1 MLRHSFEKNYVTLNK
16 VLVFKKTLTHNLKLF
31 KKLLPGQSICP
42 VLKSN
47 AYGHDLVL
55 TAKILEPERPD
66 FFIVDSLY
74 EAYELREA
82 DIHSP
87 ILIMGYTMPQ
97 NLKNR
102 HEDFHFAAFD
112 IENAK
117 ILAKLRAPVH
127 LKIETGLSRMG
138 FTLED
143 LAKDLKKMKK
153 MKLNVVGIFS
163 HLADADNAS
172 SDAYTQEQ
180 LSIFK
185 KALALVRS
193 GGFNPKWIHIAASG
207 GALKAQLPEANMVR
221 LGLSLFGINPY
232 SPNDACHKKLKD
244 LKPSLELV
252 STLTAIRTV
261 KKGQKVGYAGAFI
274 APEKMQIGVVPTGY
288 YEALPRN
295 LGGKGYVQIRKKLC
309 PILGRVCMNYVIVD
323 LRKVKAKKHDPV
335 IIYSRDAKKPNSIEN
350 IAKTTGTIP
359 NELLVR
365 ICESLL
371 REVI

>member
-16 VLVFKKTLTHNLKLF
+16 VLVFKKALTHNLKLF
-31 KKLLPGQSICP
+31 RKLLPGQSICP

-55 TAKILEPERPD
+55 TAKILEPENPE

-82 DIHSP
+82 GIQSS

-97 NLKNR
+97 NLKRR

-112 IENAK
+112 IENTK
-117 ILAKLRAPVH
+117 VLAKLKAPVH

-172 SDAYTQEQ
+172 TNAYTQEQ
-180 LSIFK
+180 LFIFK
-185 KALALVRS
+185 KALALVRAA
-193 GGFNPKWIHIAASG
+193 GFNPKWIHIAASG
-207 GALKAQLPEANMVR
+207 GALKTQFPEANMVR

-232 SPNDACHKKLKD
+232 SPKDTYHKRLIG

-252 STLTAIRTV
+252 STLTAIHTV
-261 KKGQKVGYAGAFI
+261 KKGQKVGYAGTYI

-295 LGGKGYVQIRKKLC
+295 LGGKGYVEIHKKTC
-309 PILGRVCMNYVIVD
+309 PILGRVCMNYVLVD

-335 IIYSRDAKKPNSIEN
+335 IVYSRDPKKPNSIEN
-350 IAKTTGTIP
+350 IAKITETIP

-371 REVI
+371 REVN

>member
-16 VLVFKKTLTHNLKLF
+16 VLVLEKALRHNLRLFRKLV
-31 KKLLPGQSICP
+31 PDQSICP

-47 AYGHDLVL
+47 AYGHDLVI
-55 TAKILEPERPD
+55 TAKILEKEHPD

-87 ILIMGYTMPQ
+87 ILIMGYIMPE
-97 NLKNR
+97 NLKKR

-112 IENAK
+112 IDNAK
-117 ILAKLRAPVH
+117 VLAKLRAPVH

-143 LAKDLKKMKK
+143 LERDLKKMRK

-163 HLADADNAS
+163 HLADADNS
-172 SDAYTQEQ
+172 TSNEYTEGQ
-180 LSIFK
+180 LKIFK
-185 KALALVRS
+185 QALEMVRAA
-193 GGFNPKWIHIAASG
+193 GFNPKWIHIAASG

-232 SPNDACHKKLKD
+232 DPKDPYHKKLKK
-244 LKPSLELV
+244 LKPSMELV
-252 STLTAIRTV
+252 CTLSAVRTV
-261 KKGQKVGYAGAFI
+261 KKGQKVGYAGAFV
-274 APEKMQIGVVPTGY
+274 APEKMRIGVVPTGY

-295 LGGKGYVQIRKKLC
+295 LGGKGFVEIRKKLC
-309 PILGRVCMNYVIVD
+309 PIIGRVCMNYILVD
-323 LRKVKAKKHDPV
+323 LRKAKAKKHDPV
-335 IIYSRDAKKPNSIEN
+335 IVYSRDAKKSNSIEN
-350 IAKTTGTIP
+350 TARLTGTIP
-359 NELLVR
+359 NEILVR

-371 REVI
+371 REVV